1 MSSFFYLAYYI
12 DLIWRK
18 VSFVLKDALQINFA
32 EKLGKALSLHEI
44 RSTKQDK
51 FIMHLF
57 TIIIIIIIITII
69 IISTRDTGKSNHV
82 QWQ

>member
-32 EKLGKALSLHEI
+32 EKLGKALSLCEI
-44 RSTKQDK
+44 RPSKRDK
-51 FIMHLF
+51 LILHLF
-57 TIIIIIIIITII
+57 ISIIIIIIIIIIT
-69 IISTRDTGKSNHV
+69 SDTGRSKL
-82 QWQ
+82 

>member
-1 MSSFFYLAYYI
+1 MSSFFYLACYI

-32 EKLGKALSLHEI
+32 EKLGKALSLYEI
-44 RSTKQDK
+44 RSTKQEK

-57 TIIIIIIIITII
+57 TIIIIIISS
-69 IISTRDTGKSNHV
+69 STRDTGKSNHV

>member
-1 MSSFFYLAYYI
+1 MSSFFYLACYI

-32 EKLGKALSLHEI
+32 EKLGKALSLYEI

-57 TIIIIIIIITII
+57 TIIIIISSS
-69 IISTRDTGKSNHV
+69 STRDTGKSNHV

>member
-1 MSSFFYLAYYI
+1 MSSFFYLACYI

-32 EKLGKALSLHEI
+32 EKLGKALSLYEI

-57 TIIIIIIIITII
+57 TIIIIIIISSSS
-69 IISTRDTGKSNHV
+69 STRDTGKSNHV